1 MINKK
6 QIFELE
12 AMLRKLRRMEKKMID
27 EDFNKNMSKMFF
39 RLGNAF
45 RDVRDNMIENFGREN
60 NTSELLFRLEEV
72 CDIMIER
79 YEEEEND

>member
-1 MINKK
+1 MV
-6 QIFELE
+6 
-12 AMLRKLRRMEKKMID
+12 D
-27 EDFNKNMSKMFF
+27 EDFNKNMSKMFTH
-39 RLGNAF
+39 LANAF

-79 YEEEEND
+79 YEEEQND

>member
-1 MINKK
+1 
-6 QIFELE
+6 
-12 AMLRKLRRMEKKMID
+12 MID
-27 EDFNKNMSKMFF
+27 EDFNKNMSKMSF

-79 YEEEEND
+79 YEGEESD